1 MASGTPP
8 AIDRFV
14 RKAIEEGRFGEIVA
28 GMVFAVPEG
37 YLLTAVRAFDLG
49 MDEAA
54 SLVCR
59 GSMEGAMYTF
69 LYVEPAIGSQDI
81 TLMRLAGPGEKVT
94 YERLYNK
101 VAGVKVGGTKFLSP
115 SEREALVRI
124 GEHGNTIAHII
135 DRFTRHLLSK
145 LDPSR
150 EPADFPF
157 PERADVEKDI
167 HEAGPI
173 LDKFRRRVAE
183 RIQAQ
188 VAESVRDLPPA

>member
-28 GMVFAVPEG
+28 GMAFAVPEG
-37 YLLTAVRAFDLG
+37 YLLTAGRAFDLG

-69 LYVEPAIGSQDI
+69 LYLEPAIGSQDI
-81 TLMRLAGPGEKVT
+81 THVRLAGPGEKVT
-94 YERLYNK
+94 YEKLYHK
-101 VAGVKVGGTKFLSP
+101 VAGVKIAGTKLLSDP
-115 SEREALVRI
+115 EREALLKI

-167 HEAGPI
+167 LEAGPI

-183 RIQAQ
+183 RIQAA
-188 VAESVRDLPPA
+188 VAGSVRESPP